1 MNKIIGALVL
11 AVVIVV
17 LLYAGFTKV
26 MTLSAENETLK
37 QNVITLTQ
45 TNEQNLK
52 AISEMKELSTLSDSL
67 TLQLKHMSEVQPVAT
82 QTVVEKEKLPKSVI
96 EPWFNLN
103 VESSDKTAGG
113 ALDLILRLR
122 GELQKAGS
130 QLSHIRENY

>member
-37 QNVITLTQ
+37 QNAITLTQ

-52 AISEMKELSTLSDSL
+52 AISEMKELSTLLDSL
-67 TLQLKHMSEVQPVAT
+67 TLQLKHMAEVQQI
-82 QTVVEKEKLPKSVI
+82 QTNKAIEGINSLKSKGG
-96 EPWFNLN
+96 EYEMLN
-103 VESSDKTAGG
+103 TKYPDDPAINCVFHPSSASCNPDGSRK
-113 ALDLILRLR
+113 
-122 GELQKAGS
+122 GETTKVD
-130 QLSHIRENY
+130 N

>member
-52 AISEMKELSTLSDSL
+52 AVADMKELSDKVDSL
-67 TLQLKHMSEVQPVAT
+67 ILQLKHMSET
-82 QTVVEKEKLPKSVI
+82 QQAQTNKAIEGINSLKSKGW
-96 EPWFNLN
+96 EYEMLN
-103 VESSDKTAGG
+103 TKYPNDIAIDCVFKPSSAGCNPDG
-113 ALDLILRLR
+113 SRK
-122 GELQKAGS
+122 GEDTKVS
-130 QLSHIRENY
+130 N